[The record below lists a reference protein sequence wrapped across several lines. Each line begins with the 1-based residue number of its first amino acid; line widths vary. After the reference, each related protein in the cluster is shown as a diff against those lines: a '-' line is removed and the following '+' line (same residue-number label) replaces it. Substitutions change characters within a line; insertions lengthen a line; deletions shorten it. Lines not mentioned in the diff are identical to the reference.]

1 LSLIDLQSSWDIF
14 CKVVDN
20 YGDIGV
26 CWRLA
31 RQLAADHALTVRLW
45 VDDLNVFARLYPAI
59 DLSLNTQRIGDIA
72 VCRWRELFPDAVPG
86 AVVVEAF
93 GCRLPAA
100 FEAAMAAKSRAP
112 IWINLEYLSAEEWVT
127 ENHRLPSPQSTLTKY
142 FFFPGFVAATGGL
155 LREWDLIARR
165 DRFQRD
171 PQAINEFWRSLELE
185 SPKTEELRVSLFC
198 YDNPALHN
206 LFTQWAAGSSPV
218 TCVVPEGLASS
229 AVARFFAERA
239 IGANRNYAAGNL
251 SVRVIPLLEHER
263 YDRLLWACDINF
275 VRGEDS
281 FVRAQWAARP
291 FVWNIYPQKEATHR
305 MKLDA
310 FLDLFCAGME
320 MQSAR
325 RLRSFSHGWNGDG
338 LQDSA
343 WRELV
348 AVREALASHALTWS
362 LNLAQQPDL
371 ASNLVNFSR
380 DLLKSRVST

>member
-1 LSLIDLQSSWDIF
+1 LKSSWDIF

-31 RQLAADHALTVRLW
+31 RQLAGEHELDVRLW
-45 VDDLNVFARLYPAI
+45 VDDLNVFARLFPAI
-59 DLSLNTQRIGDIA
+59 DLSRDSQRIGDIT
-72 VCRWRELFPDAVPG
+72 VHRWREPFPDVVPG
-86 AVVVEAF
+86 DVVIEAF
-93 GCRLPAA
+93 GCNLPAA

-112 IWINLEYLSAEEWVT
+112 VWINLEYLSAEEWVA
-127 ENHRLPSPQSTLTKY
+127 ENNRLPSPQAALTKY
-142 FFFPGFVAATGGL
+142 FFFPGFVADTGGL
-155 LREWDLIARR
+155 LRERDLIARR
-165 DRFQRD
+165 DRFQGD
-171 PQAINEFWRSLELE
+171 PQAVNEFWRSLELE
-185 SPKTEELRVSLFC
+185 SPDSDELRVSLFC
-198 YDNPALHN
+198 YDNPMLHD
-206 LFTQWAAGSSPV
+206 LFTQWATGSSPI
-218 TCVVPEGLASS
+218 TCVAPEGVVSS
-229 AVARFFAERA
+229 ALARFFAQSA
-239 IGANRNYAAGNL
+239 IDVNRNYAAGNL

-320 MQSAR
+320 TQSAQ

-343 WRELV
+343 WRELM
-348 AVREALASHALTWS
+348 AVRDVLASHAAKWS
-362 LNLAQQPDL
+362 GNLAQQTDL

-380 DLLKSRVST
+380 NLLKSRAST